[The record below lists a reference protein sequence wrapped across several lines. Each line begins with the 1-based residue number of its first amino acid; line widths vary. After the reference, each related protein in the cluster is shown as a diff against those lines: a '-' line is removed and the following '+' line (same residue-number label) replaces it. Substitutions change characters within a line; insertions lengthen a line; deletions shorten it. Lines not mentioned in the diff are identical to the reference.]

1 MIDPPHPRVEAREP
15 LSRPPNVLPS
25 RVVLLL
31 ALAASACN
39 PVKKANAREESQE
52 RLPPQVSLHEV
63 RLRSWSGSEL
73 AAHGRAAM
81 LTYDRQNTRFVATDG
96 ELQLPG
102 RDPDAPSPEMIVRAP
117 VVEGEALARTAH
129 GSGGVTA
136 TSSAGMSG
144 RTPSATYDG
153 QAMVA
158 RGTEAVEIDGP
169 GYVLDAAGFTFH
181 FVTDALVFDGPVTS
195 TIEEA
200 QR

>member
-15 LSRPPNVLPS
+15 LFRRPHVLLS
-25 RVVLLL
+25 RVILLL

-39 PVKKANAREESQE
+39 PVKKASAREEIQE
-52 RLPPQVSLHEV
+52 RLPPQVSLHGV

-73 AAHGRAAM
+73 SAHGRAAM

-96 ELQLPG
+96 ELQFPDRNAGDPG
-102 RDPDAPSPEMIVRAP
+102 PEMIVRAP
-117 VVEGEALARTAH
+117 VLEGEALAKTAH

-136 TSSAGMSG
+136 ISSAGMSG

-153 QAMVA
+153 QGMAV
-158 RGTEAVEIDGP
+158 RGTEPVEIDGP

-181 FVTDALVFDGPVTS
+181 FVTDELVFDGPVTS